1 MHLGKNSLYYLR
13 ILLDLFT
20 LLAAFYISYC
30 FTVKDLVIT
39 IPTNDFYIYLS
50 LTVIWYITARNLNF
64 YEDFRSRNFSYELIL
79 IIKNVLYQL
88 LSVIIIL
95 FLLKINYL
103 SRQFVFLY
111 SFTLLILLIIQKF
124 LIRKLLNNFR
134 RKGKNLRSMLIIG
147 AGQVGLRFYNKIQ
160 ANPHFGYN
168 VLGFLDDAVP
178 KNLNGEYIGPISQL
192 ENVLNEFKVDNVIV
206 ALPNYAMK
214 KIEEVIKVCENYTTR
229 VRIIPDYFRFVSD
242 KYSISMF
249 DNIPIISLREERINE
264 LHCRIMKRTFDIIFS
279 LLVILLI
286 MSWLVPIISIIIKV
300 TSKGPVFFKQERWGR
315 DNKKFTILKFRS
327 MVNDS
332 KDVDEKGNY
341 KQATKNDPR
350 ITKIGKFLR
359 KTNLDELPQFFNVL
373 IGDMSVVGPRPH
385 PIPLNIESKNV
396 VEHYMLRHLVKPG
409 LTGWAQ
415 VNGYRGETKN
425 NIKLMQKRVDYDLW
439 YIENW
444 SFWLD
449 IQIIIM
455 TIWKMIKGDPNAY

>member
-1 MHLGKNSLYYLR
+1 
-13 ILLDLFT
+13 
-20 LLAAFYISYC
+20 
-30 FTVKDLVIT
+30 
-39 IPTNDFYIYLS
+39 
-50 LTVIWYITARNLNF
+50 
-64 YEDFRSRNFSYELIL
+64 
-79 IIKNVLYQL
+79 
-88 LSVIIIL
+88 
-95 FLLKINYL
+95 
-103 SRQFVFLY
+103 
-111 SFTLLILLIIQKF
+111 
-124 LIRKLLNNFR
+124 
-134 RKGKNLRSMLIIG
+134 MLIIG

-160 ANPHFGYN
+160 SNPHFGYN
-168 VLGFLDDAVP
+168 VLGFLDDVTP
-178 KNLNGEYIGPISQL
+178 KNLNGEYIGPISEL

-214 KIEEVIKVCENYTTR
+214 KIEEVIKVCERYTTR

-242 KYSISMF
+242 KYNISMF
-249 DNIPIISLREERINE
+249 DNIPIISIREEKINE
-264 LHCRIMKRTFDIIFS
+264 FHCRILKRTFDIIFS

-332 KDVDEKGNY
+332 KDVDENGNY

-425 NIKLMQKRVDYDLW
+425 NIKLMQKRIDYDLW